1 MRLDGES
8 DILRLHASCVL
19 VGETGVLLRG
29 PSGSGKSDLALRLI
43 DRGAVLVADDQ
54 VLLRRDGDQLL
65 AEAPDILAGLLEV
78 RGLGILTFP
87 YRALVP
93 VGLLID
99 LVEPAELERMPEP
112 QTLSLLDKSIPLY
125 RVSAGEPAAPIK
137 VRLAVQHAAGLIM
150 AAP

>member
-1 MRLDGES
+1 M
-8 DILRLHASCVL
+8 RLHATCIV
-19 VGETGVLLRG
+19 VEETGVLLRG

-54 VLLRRDGDQLL
+54 VLLRQDGDQLL
-65 AEAPDILAGLLEV
+65 AEAPEILAGLLEV

-87 YRALVP
+87 YRAEAP
-93 VGLLID
+93 VGLVID
-99 LVEPAELERMPEP
+99 LVEPAEVERMPDQ
-112 QTLSLLDKSIPLY
+112 QTVSLLGNPIRLY
-125 RVSAGEPAAPIK
+125 RVNPREPAAPIK

>member
-1 MRLDGES
+1 MRIHATC
-8 DILRLHASCVL
+8 ILVE
-19 VGETGVLLRG
+19 ETGVLLRG

-54 VLLRRDGDQLL
+54 VLLRREGDRLL

-78 RGLGILTFP
+78 RGVGILKFP
-87 YRALVP
+87 YRAPAP
-93 VGLLID
+93 VGLVID
-99 LVEPAELERMPEP
+99 LVAPAEMERMPEP
-112 QTLSLLDKSIPLY
+112 ETVSLLDKSIPLY
-125 RVSAGEPAAPIK
+125 RFSAQEAAAPLK